1 MYHWIKCLGH
11 GGFEEMELSDI
22 ADLLTLILRI
32 NLRNILQV
40 DLPQMLIK
48 N

>member
-1 MYHWIKCLGH
+1 
-11 GGFEEMELSDI
+11 MELSDI

-40 DLPQMLIK
+40 DLPRMLIK
-48 N
+48 K

>member
-1 MYHWIKCLGH
+1 
-11 GGFEEMELSDI
+11 MELSDI
-22 ADLLTLILRI
+22 SDLLTLILRI

-40 DLPQMLIK
+40 GLRQMLIK

>member
-1 MYHWIKCLGH
+1 
-11 GGFEEMELSDI
+11 MELSDI

-40 DLPQMLIK
+40 GLPQMLIK

>member
-1 MYHWIKCLGH
+1 
-11 GGFEEMELSDI
+11 MELSDI